1 MIKDLPKNEVT
12 DIGIAVVLEEEFAT
26 EKSWKVYLLNLKK
39 EEIKNVLVSSKGYGP
54 YQGEEVK
61 TSVLRHFLGDMKP
74 LTYKVIEAIQ
84 EDLFSINNEFLLS
97 YYIGDTIFDK
107 KFVFVTES
115 VVESNFIRIPLV
127 NKPGV
132 MIA

>member
-26 EKSWKVYLLNLKK
+26 EKSWKVYLVNLKK
-39 EEIKNVLVSSKGYGP
+39 VAIENVLVSSNGYGP
-54 YQGEEVK
+54 YQGEDVK
-61 TSVLRHFLGDMKP
+61 TSVLRHFLGDIPP
-74 LTYKVIEAIQ
+74 LSFKVIESIQ

-97 YYIGDTIFDK
+97 YYIGNTIYDK
-107 KFVFVTES
+107 KYVFVTES

-132 MIA
+132 LIA